1 MNPGDVRPIGTRFT
15 RTHLQWQITYEVIN
29 HLPRFD
35 GGGLIEIVREVE
47 REKISKPKPSETKD
61 AS

>member
-1 MNPGDVRPIGTRFT
+1 MSDDLRPIGTRFV
-15 RTHLQWQITYEVIN
+15 RTHLQWRITYEVIN

-35 GGGLIEIVREVE
+35 GGGLIEVVREVQ
-47 REKISKPKPSETKD
+47 REKLSKPEPGERKD